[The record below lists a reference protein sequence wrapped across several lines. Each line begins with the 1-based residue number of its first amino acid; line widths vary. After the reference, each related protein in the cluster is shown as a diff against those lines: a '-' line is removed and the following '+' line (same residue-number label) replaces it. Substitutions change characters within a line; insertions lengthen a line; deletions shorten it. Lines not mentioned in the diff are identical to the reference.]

1 MSARARS
8 VLVAYGDRLFAES
21 IAGALARFPGIVPV
35 GSVTTSQA
43 AERTGRGV
51 DAVALDARLAG
62 AEAAAQKL
70 RRGGVRVVMVREPD
84 ASASPPSEEE
94 GIWVPAD
101 APLARLASALVPD
114 AQTDAPLHPLTARQR
129 QILSLIEGGLPGKQ
143 VARQLGISE
152 KTVERHKTR
161 IFARLG
167 VPNQTAAVS
176 LALRREL
183 AGR

>member
-1 MSARARS
+1 MSGRPRT
-8 VLVAYGDRLFAES
+8 VLVAYGDRMLAES

-35 GSVTTSQA
+35 GFVTTAQDA
-43 AERTGRGV
+43 AHQGGNL
-51 DAVALDARLAG
+51 DAVALDGSLPGAPGAAR
-62 AEAAAQKL
+62 QL
-70 RRGGVRVVMVREPD
+70 RKAGVRVVMVVD
-84 ASASPPSEEE
+84 AALDAEE
-94 GIWVPAD
+94 GLWVSPS
-101 APLARLASALVPD
+101 APLEHLAVALVPD
-114 AQTDAPLHPLTARQR
+114 GGGPGVLRPPLTLRQR
-129 QILSLIEGGLPGKQ
+129 EILSLIERGLAGKQ

-183 AGR
+183 AGG

>member
-1 MSARARS
+1 MSVRART
-8 VLVAYGDRLFAES
+8 VLVAYGDRLLAES

-43 AERTGRGV
+43 AERAGLGV
-51 DAVALDARLAG
+51 DAIALDARLAG
-62 AEAAAQKL
+62 ASAAARKL
-70 RRGGVRVVMVREPD
+70 RRRGVRVVMVD
-84 ASASPPSEEE
+84 GTDGSATPAVGEE
-94 GIWVPAD
+94 GTSIPSD

-114 AQTDAPLHPLTARQR
+114 APTGVPQHPLTERQR